1 MKILIKDLEHN
12 PYRDMKHY
20 PVQRDKIDR
29 LKQSIEQTGFWD
41 NILCR
46 KHGSKY
52 QLAYGHHR
60 LKAIKELGI
69 TEVDIPVKNISD
81 ADMVRIMALENRE
94 QEDMSQTIL
103 IETVRVVR
111 DFLNG
116 ELAKYEEWNHV
127 NDFIKMNFDS
137 NSQFQNCKKYGVGQ
151 TTILKFLG
159 GGWKQWK
166 IQSALDT
173 LNASDVSME
182 AITTFDTTGMAEGF
196 KKAIRSINKEVN
208 EPIPLDK
215 QTGLADK
222 VRQRL
227 DERKEAH
234 GKSGGQ
240 DYYSAIKD
248 IIKEEAIR
256 GKYITPKKQAHSK
269 EIILR
274 YESYIAELRNN
285 VDDLDRSLKQLIV
298 TEKELGEVTQ
308 VIGRTQLS
316 MSLKVLSDR
325 INLVITKT
333 SDNENKIKQSNDHL
347 KRIGTGFQ
355 GNG

>member
-1 MKILIKDLEHN
+1 MNIKVKELDHN

-20 PVQRDKIDR
+20 PINKEKIDR

-46 KHGSKY
+46 KHGNRY

-60 LKAIKELGI
+60 LQAIKELDI
-69 TEVDIPVKNISD
+69 KEVDIPCKDISD

-116 ELAKYEEWNHV
+116 EFRNSISWEALG
-127 NDFIKMNFDS
+127 DS
-137 NSQFQNCKKYGVGQ
+137 NQRLIDKFNYDKIKSEGAGHS
-151 TTILKFLG
+151 TILKFLG
-159 GGWKQWK
+159 GGWKDWRIK
-166 IQSALDT
+166 SALDT
-173 LNASDVSME
+173 LNAADISMD
-182 AITTFDTTGMAEGF
+182 AIRTFNTTGMADGF
-196 KKAIRSINKEVN
+196 KAAIRSINKEVN

-234 GKSGGQ
+234 GKSGGV

-248 IIKEEAIR
+248 IIKEEAIKE
-256 GKYITPKKQAHSK
+256 KYITPKKQSSSASK
-269 EIILR
+269 ESFLK
-274 YESYIAELRNN
+274 YESYIAEIRNKTTALEEDLR
-285 VDDLDRSLKQLIV
+285 QLII
-298 TEKELGEVTQ
+298 TEKELGNIQQ
-308 VIGRTQLS
+308 VMGRIQ
-316 MSLKVLSDR
+316 
-325 INLVITKT
+325 LVISLAALSERIKLIT
-333 SDNENKIKQSNDHL
+333 SKNQENENSKQTNDHL
-347 KRIGTGFQ
+347 KRIGTGFE
-355 GNG
+355 N